1 MLRFSV
7 RFLLLVNLGILLILM
22 GLLVFIFNKPTVPN
36 LIITGVALSTA
47 TFLAIQ
53 IGKRINYG
61 MKQAQRFAAALA
73 NGDLTARIEEAGNDE
88 FSEINTSLNKAAER
102 LRRIIRSVD
111 KAAETLDE
119 VTEHSANKAEKSAE
133 IIDAQNEKLD
143 SIATAMEEMTT
154 TVTSVS
160 EDVQAISDKS
170 DQASAESQTAGE
182 SLSEMNHQL
191 VDLVQS
197 VESAATM
204 FDKVEASAKNIDHFL
219 EVITGVADQTN
230 LLALNA
236 AIEAA
241 RAGEHGRGFAVV
253 ADEVRQLAKRTQ
265 ESATE
270 IANMTVELSGQIR
283 SAAEISDQA
292 EKLANSASQQADTS
306 SKSIENVLHTFQVIA
321 ERITSVASAIEQQ
334 RAVSEDITAN
344 ITQLSATSQK
354 AVELSDE
361 NKSDMNKVNDLASQ
375 LNDELDDLNLT
386 RKKKPTPQPGG
397 VESAQNGPLAAAPV

>member
-1 MLRFSV
+1 MNHFSV
-7 RFLLLVNLGILLILM
+7 RLLILINLGILSILM
-22 GLLVFIFNKPTVPN
+22 GLLVFIFNEPTVPN
-36 LIITGVALSTA
+36 LVISGIALFTA
-47 TFLAIQ
+47 TFLVIQ
-53 IGKRINYG
+53 VGGKINHG
-61 MKQAQRFAAALA
+61 MKQAQRFATALA
-73 NGDLTARIEEAGNDE
+73 NGDLTAQIEETGNDE
-88 FSEINTSLNKAAER
+88 FSEINISLNKAAER
-102 LRRIIRSVD
+102 LRRVIRSVD

-119 VTEHSANKAEKSAE
+119 VTERSANKAEQSAA
-133 IIDAQNEKLD
+133 IIDDQNEKID

-170 DQASAESQTAGE
+170 DQASVESQTAGE

-197 VESAATM
+197 VESAAAM
-204 FDKVEASAKNIDHFL
+204 FDKVETSAKNIDHFL

-270 IANMTVELSGQIR
+270 IANMTVELSGHIR

-334 RAVSEDITAN
+334 RAVSEDIAAN
-344 ITQLSATSQK
+344 ITQLSITSQK
-354 AVELSDE
+354 AVELSDD

-375 LNDELDDLNLT
+375 LNEELDDLNLT
-386 RKKKPTPQPGG
+386 RKKKTTPQRSG
-397 VESAQNGPLAAAPV
+397 VEGAGNRPLTATPV